1 MSREN
6 ITMSKLNFFYMILSI
21 IEESIESQLSPKNL
35 PITFYFK
42 DMIEYFLDKYLF
54 KFPNDIGRKTQSIIL

>member
-6 ITMSKLNFFYMILSI
+6 ITMSKLNVFYMILSI

-35 PITFYFK
+35 PITFYFN

-54 KFPNDIGRKTQSIIL
+54 KFPNDIPRKMQSIIL